1 MLSDFSSTVLYH
13 LPPDHQAHFHPF
25 SKNVRCK
32 NQAGDSYKKRSWIKT
47 YRVYQST
54 PLLIARNKTYN
65 NEAKTRVIPNNNC
78 KFASLLSSHHQCLVC
93 VKKLL
98 ISLIWPSGSF
108 WSSQEQSENTLRII
122 PYIMSCYNTIETSYY
137 DNLCHGTSSLNP
149 ADDSLLVSY
158 SMSMEIW
165 ADFCPKQCEGTF
177 YDSKKGHLHKII
189 KKVWTTEPTAFV
201 DGLFYQ

>member
-1 MLSDFSSTVLYH
+1 MLSDFSPTVLYH
-13 LPPDHQAHFHPF
+13 PISSSSFSPF
-25 SKNVRCK
+25 FQKCSLQKSVWWFLQEEVLHK
-32 NQAGDSYKKRSWIKT
+32 A
-47 YRVYQST
+47 YRVYQRI